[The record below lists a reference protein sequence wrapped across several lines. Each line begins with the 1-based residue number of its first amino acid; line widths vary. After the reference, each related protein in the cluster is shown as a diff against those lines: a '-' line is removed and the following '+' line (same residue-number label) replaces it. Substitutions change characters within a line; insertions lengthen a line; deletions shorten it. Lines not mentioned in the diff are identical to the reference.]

1 MAGSAA
7 AAGATSMKDDDAS
20 AASLGY
26 SVDSL
31 FRATPSA
38 TEQPNAGAVSNT
50 DQSTANKTAEVTRIF
65 ANGLKTGELGTADTQ
80 YLGQLV
86 AANTGLSQ
94 ADAERRVTDTFT
106 QLQQKLQEASAKAK
120 QVADDA
126 RKASAYTAL
135 WLVVSLLIGAFAASF
150 SATFGGRR
158 RDSSALA
165 T

>member
-1 MAGSAA
+1 
-7 AAGATSMKDDDAS
+7 MKSDDAS
-20 AASLGY
+20 SDSLGY

-38 TEQPNAGAVSNT
+38 TTQPNASAPPAPGT
-50 DQSTANKTAEVTRIF
+50 EQSTANKTAEVTRIF

-86 AANTGLSQ
+86 AAETGLSQ
-94 ADAERRVTDTFT
+94 ADAERRVTETFT
-106 QLQQKLQEASAKAK
+106 QLQQKLEQASVKAK

-150 SATFGGRR
+150 SATFGGRL
-158 RDSSALA
+158 RD
-165 T
+165 